1 MMTFQELNAL
11 HILHVLSALGLVG
24 TIFYACAG
32 APERRKKLLMWS
44 GIASALVFLTGFRMW
59 QGVFHFA
66 GGWAIVKLV
75 CWLGL
80 SGLAGIAYR
89 RQAKTGLWIT
99 LALVLAAIALVM
111 VYLKPF

>member
-1 MMTFQELNAL
+1 MNSQELNAL
-11 HILHVLSALGLVG
+11 HILHVLSAIGLVG
-24 TIFYACAG
+24 TTFYACAG

-44 GIASALVFLTGFRMW
+44 GIASLLVFLTGFRLW
-59 QGVFHFA
+59 QGAFHFA

-89 RQAKTGLWIT
+89 RQEKASLWIT
-99 LALVLAAIALVM
+99 LALALTAVALVM

>member
-1 MMTFQELNAL
+1 MNAQEFTSL

-44 GIASALVFLTGFRMW
+44 GIASLLVFLTGFRMW

-66 GGWAIVKLV
+66 GGWVIVKMV
-75 CWLGL
+75 CWLAL
-80 SGLAGIAYR
+80 SALAGIAYR
-89 RQAKTGLWIT
+89 RQAKAGLWIT
-99 LALVLAAIALVM
+99 LALALTAVALVM